1 MKSMH
6 LSAEQAMEALEIP
19 EDEMDFYRA
28 KLAK

>member
-6 LSAEQAMEALEIP
+6 LSAEQAMTALEVP
-19 EDEMDFYRA
+19 EDKMDFYRA